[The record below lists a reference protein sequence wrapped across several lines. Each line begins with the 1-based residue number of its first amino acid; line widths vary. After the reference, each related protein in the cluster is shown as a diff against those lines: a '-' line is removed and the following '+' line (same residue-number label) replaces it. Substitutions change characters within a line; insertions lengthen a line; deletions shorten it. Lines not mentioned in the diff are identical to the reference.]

1 MNKYIKL
8 VAIASAFA
16 IGGYLIYKYYF
27 KSNAT
32 SESSSTQSNSTT
44 TTTQSSSTT
53 SSSTNN
59 TPVESSPSTPSST
72 NNTITQ
78 SSTNISTNNST
89 ITSESSTPQYSNY
102 SSPKI
107 SISPSSI
114 VLNQGATITISG
126 SGFVPN
132 SKGYVSANNI
142 QIASFTA
149 DNNGNFTTTASYYFN
164 QNYVSGLGN
173 AIYDATGNSVNISA
187 YDYANDI
194 GSNVVSLYFS
204 YPASTT
210 TSSNYSEPSTTTTTT
225 TSSNYSEP
233 STTITTTTSSNE
245 WYSQLYSQIS
255 SGKWYSPLPSTT
267 TTTTTSSNEWYSPL
281 PSNTTTTNSTT
292 TSSSHNNVESNSK
305 LNQNYMS
312 PTTEENT
319 TPVFIP
325 YL

>member
-1 MNKYIKL
+1 MNKYIKII
-8 VAIASAFA
+8 AITSALA
-16 IGGYLIYKYYF
+16 IGGYLIYKHYF
-27 KSNAT
+27 KSNT
-32 SESSSTQSNSTT
+32 SESSSQSSSTT
-44 TTTQSSSTT
+44 SQSSSTT

-59 TPVESSPSTPSST
+59 TPAESSSSTPIST

-78 SSTNISTNNST
+78 SYTN
-89 ITSESSTPQYSNY
+89 TSESSTPQYSNY

-187 YDYANDI
+187 YDYANDV

-204 YPASTT
+204 YPASTS
-210 TSSNYSEPSTTTTTT
+210 TSSN
-225 TSSNYSEP
+225 
-233 STTITTTTSSNE
+233 
-245 WYSQLYSQIS
+245 YSQLYSQIA

-267 TTTTTSSNEWYSPL
+267 TTTSNKWYSSL
-281 PSNTTTTNSTT
+281 PSNTTTTTSTT
-292 TSSSHNNVESNSK
+292 TSSSSSNNVESNSK

>member
-8 VAIASAFA
+8 IAITSAFA
-16 IGGYLIYKYYF
+16 VGGYLIYKYYF
-27 KSNAT
+27 KSNT

-204 YPASTT
+204 YP
-210 TSSNYSEPSTTTTTT
+210 
-225 TSSNYSEP
+225 
-233 STTITTTTSSNE
+233 TTTSSNE